1 MGSHFV
7 DSYSVLLVADD
18 IYSYKRSK
26 FYSIL
31 FKKKISFYL
40 YLEFEQKYIFLCMA
54 LNILWI

>member
-7 DSYSVLLVADD
+7 DSYCILLVADD
-18 IYSYKRSK
+18 IYSYKHSK

-40 YLEFEQKYIFLCMA
+40 YLEFKQKSSFI
-54 LNILWI
+54 WH